1 MGQASGLP
9 LLLGWQNFFM
19 IAGTAAATLTGLM
32 FVATSLAAGVVHD
45 FSALDAG
52 IDAFNTPTVVHFGV
66 VLLAAAM
73 LSAPWQAFSSI
84 RLVLGLLGLAAIIY
98 LLFVLRRMRGISNSR
113 LPLKDWLWYLAFPL
127 AAYLVL
133 TAAAL
138 ALPARPGPAL
148 YVIAAALMTLL
159 FLGIHNAWDLVSFFA
174 VVHIRGQG
182 PKS

>member
-32 FVATSLAAGVVHD
+32 FVATSLAAGVAHD
-45 FSALDAG
+45 LSSLDAG

-66 VLLAAAM
+66 VLLAAAI
-73 LSAPWQAFSSI
+73 LSAPWRAFSSL

-98 LLFVLRRMRGISNSR
+98 LLVVLRRMRGIPNYQP
-113 LPLKDWLWYLAFPL
+113 PLKDLLWYVACPL
-127 AAYLVL
+127 AAYILL

-148 YVIAAALMTLL
+148 YVIAAALMALL
-159 FLGIHNAWDLVSFFA
+159 FLGIHNAWDLVSYFA
-174 VVHIRGQG
+174 VVRTRGES
-182 PKS
+182 PKT